1 MILDK
6 RFSDEIVYLASLGLF
21 NMKLFIINFDFLD
34 FNKIKIK
41 KGNETIFFSL
51 WNFLLSNISD
61 KGNDCLFDNYLISSK
76 KRS

>member
-34 FNKIKIK
+34 FNKIKIRELEDNQCSE
-41 KGNETIFFSL
+41 GNQQV
-51 WNFLLSNISD
+51 
-61 KGNDCLFDNYLISSK
+61 
-76 KRS
+76 